1 MGYLLYAL
9 LGWLVGVIVNV
20 LADDL
25 PERRRPGLPRCPQC
39 GQAHRVMHYSAVA
52 RMLFSRGRCPAC
64 GAPERRRPLAVEVGM
79 VFLFGFLWGRY
90 NHLTAELVA
99 MSLYLSTFVVILVTD
114 IEHRLILHIV
124 TFPAILL
131 ALLASVF
138 TITPVCSLIGA
149 ATGFGIFYAI
159 YLLGALTFGPGAM
172 GFGDVT
178 LSTFI
183 GAAVGFPMVLVA
195 LLIGILA
202 GGLVSLG
209 MLLTRQRRLK
219 SHLPY
224 GPFLLIGATITLLWG
239 EQVIAWYLQ

>member
-1 MGYLLYAL
+1 
-9 LGWLVGVIVNV
+9 
-20 LADDL
+20 
-25 PERRRPGLPRCPQC
+25 
-39 GQAHRVMHYSAVA
+39 MHYSAVA
-52 RMLFSRGRCPAC
+52 RLLLNRGRCPAC
-64 GAPERRRPLAVEVGM
+64 AAPDRRRPLAVEVGM
-79 VFLFGFLWGRY
+79 AIVFGFLWGRY
-90 NHLTAELVA
+90 HHLTAELVA

-114 IEHRLILHIV
+114 VEHRLILHVI

-138 TITPVCSLIGA
+138 TITPFSALIGA
-149 ATGFGIFYAI
+149 AAGFGIFYAI
-159 YLLGALTFGPGAM
+159 YLLGALIFGPGAM

-202 GGLVSLG
+202 GGLVSVG
-209 MLLTRQRRLK
+209 MLLTGQRRLK

-239 EQVIAWYLQ
+239 EQIIAWYLQ